1 MRRSVSKEWRMR
13 RWPMPSWEAEK
24 PVMVLIMSHDAG
36 RIGAGAYDFD
46 MVSEKTSNFDNR

>member
-1 MRRSVSKEWRMR
+1 
-13 RWPMPSWEAEK
+13 MPSWEAEK